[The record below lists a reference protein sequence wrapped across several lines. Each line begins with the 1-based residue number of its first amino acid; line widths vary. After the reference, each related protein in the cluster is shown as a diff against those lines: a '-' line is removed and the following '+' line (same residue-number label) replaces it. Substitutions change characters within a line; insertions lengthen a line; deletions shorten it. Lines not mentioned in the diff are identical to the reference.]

1 MPTLLYMERTGLR
14 RRLPRCQLQR
24 RAFRLEP
31 FDPQR
36 HLAQGGW
43 TLPAITLFDE
53 PGRVSPAGSDRQL
66 TLAPPGLD
74 PGGAFCV
81 NLISSARSLLR
92 FVAVIMQQQQ
102 VTLRCGDNLVT
113 FDWPTGAD
121 EVTIAGSLSH
131 TTPTVYSVQEA
142 YELFW
147 ALIDAGAY

>member
-1 MPTLLYMERTGLR
+1 
-14 RRLPRCQLQR
+14 
-24 RAFRLEP
+24 
-31 FDPQR
+31 
-36 HLAQGGW
+36 
-43 TLPAITLFDE
+43 
-53 PGRVSPAGSDRQL
+53 
-66 TLAPPGLD
+66 
-74 PGGAFCV
+74 V

-131 TTPTVYSVQEA
+131 ATPTVYSVQEA